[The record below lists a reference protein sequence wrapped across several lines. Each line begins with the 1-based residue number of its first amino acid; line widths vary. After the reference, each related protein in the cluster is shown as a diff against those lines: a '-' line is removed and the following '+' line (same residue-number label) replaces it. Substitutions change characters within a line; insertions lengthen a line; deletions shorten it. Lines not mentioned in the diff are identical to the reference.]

1 MCAKF
6 TAVFSELYL
15 GVVGAQYKL
24 FESVSSGP
32 SAYTD
37 AIRLCHFKLYCLL
50 SCFFC
55 TKCCLPSPP
64 APSLYYAIPAVP
76 FSSFPITGL
85 SLNVPLL
92 TCISLLSPM
101 QMLLCLDYMFS

>member
-15 GVVGAQYKL
+15 GVMGAQYTL

-37 AIRLCHFKLYCLL
+37 AIRLCHFKLYC
-50 SCFFC
+50 F
-55 TKCCLPSPP
+55 
-64 APSLYYAIPAVP
+64 
-76 FSSFPITGL
+76 L
-85 SLNVPLL
+85 SLFLL
-92 TCISLLSPM
+92 QKNAVCPWPQPPVYI
-101 QMLLCLDYMFS
+101 MLYSCCVF